1 MRDEFAPI
9 VPIEMPVAGFALA
22 TGTLLIVTVL
32 GMRRVP
38 AGMISVNVTLA
49 AGIFPLFVKIV
60 AYSMTSPTSAKF
72 VLVSF
77 VATILAVLICVVTIL
92 LAAFLTRAGKFGS
105 AIKLY

>member
-1 MRDEFAPI
+1 
-9 VPIEMPVAGFALA
+9 MPLVGFALA
-22 TGTLLIVTVL
+22 IGTLLIVTVL
-32 GMRRVP
+32 GMKRVP
-38 AGMISVNVTLA
+38 VGMISVNVTLA

-60 AYSMTSPTSAKF
+60 AYNMTSPTSAKF

-77 VATILAVLICVVTIL
+77 VATILAVLSCVVTIL

>member
-32 GMRRVP
+32 GMKRVP

-49 AGIFPLFVKIV
+49 KRDIPV
-60 AYSMTSPTSAKF
+60 
-72 VLVSF
+72 
-77 VATILAVLICVVTIL
+77 IC
-92 LAAFLTRAGKFGS
+92 
-105 AIKLY
+105 

>member
-1 MRDEFAPI
+1 
-9 VPIEMPVAGFALA
+9 
-22 TGTLLIVTVL
+22 
-32 GMRRVP
+32 
-38 AGMISVNVTLA
+38 MISVNVTLA

-60 AYSMTSPTSAKF
+60 AYNMISPTSAKF

-77 VATILAVLICVVTIL
+77 VAMILAVLICVVTIL

>member
-32 GMRRVP
+32 GMKRVP

-49 AGIFPLFVKIV
+49 KG
-60 AYSMTSPTSAKF
+60 YSRY
-72 VLVSF
+72 
-77 VATILAVLICVVTIL
+77 L
-92 LAAFLTRAGKFGS
+92 LK
-105 AIKLY
+105 

>member
-1 MRDEFAPI
+1 
-9 VPIEMPVAGFALA
+9 
-22 TGTLLIVTVL
+22 
-32 GMRRVP
+32 
-38 AGMISVNVTLA
+38 MISVNVTLVA
-49 AGIFPLFVKIV
+49 EIFPLFVKIV

-92 LAAFLTRAGKFGS
+92 LVAFLTTAGKFGS

>member
-32 GMRRVP
+32 GMKRVP
-38 AGMISVNVTLA
+38 AGMISVNVTT
-49 AGIFPLFVKIV
+49 GIFPLFVKIV
-60 AYSMTSPTSAKF
+60 AYSMTSPISAKF

-105 AIKLY
+105 IDKAILK